1 MRKQGAH
8 EKKRNHSDG
17 KTRQNYIHGAAI
29 LTVGVIV
36 MKFVSPSTSVAVN
49 RFPEL
54 LYSSVFASVCTVKL
68 VG

>member
-8 EKKRNHSDG
+8 EKKRNSSDG

-36 MKFVSPSTSVAVN
+36 MKILGFIYKIPLGN
-49 RFPEL
+49 RGRRL
-54 LYSSVFASVCTVKL
+54 
-68 VG
+68 